1 MSVQSVGT
9 GTTSPPVYKR
19 REIPE
24 DLRHLRTVTELK
36 QDRLKPGEGQSPTAL
51 LRVYRRGH
59 GWGEFPLYDP
69 AGAAPMRALSAK
81 QQAARDARHTCPQCR
96 VIRPYVVHGRCGDCV
111 EAALAARRE
120 LESRTCYSCRR
131 VSGAPLPFGGLG
143 SRACDPC
150 RIRTALLLHAWAE
163 RERAF
168 QRTCLAPSCTTIIA
182 TDEEIAAAREAGTW
196 RGPWRCPPCAQAW
209 EIAERQRRVQAAEK
223 ERMQREARARQ
234 VQDLVRW
241 AEEVF
246 ADDLVVVLDTETTG
260 LEDDARI
267 VDIAITDRNGTPI
280 LDTLIDPQCPIPTA
294 ATDIHGITDSM
305 VTGAPTFGQILERLT
320 EALDG
325 RRCLIYNA
333 PFDKGRLRHELSRHH
348 QAAGHPDPRQAAAD
362 WMDAHVFQDAMT
374 RYSDWYGDWSEYRQD
389 YTWQRLY
396 GGDHRALSD
405 CRAVLARLREMS
417 LGHEPDVLAS

>member
-9 GTTSPPVYKR
+9 GAASPPVYKR

-36 QDRLKPGEGQSPTAL
+36 QDRLKPGEDQAPVAL

-69 AGAAPMRALSAK
+69 AEAAPMRALSAK
-81 QQAARDARHTCPQCR
+81 QQAARDARHICPECQ

-131 VSGAPLPFGGLG
+131 VSGAPLPVGRFGN
-143 SRACDPC
+143 RACDPC
-150 RIRTALLLHAWAE
+150 RIRTALRRQAQAD
-163 RERAF
+163 RDAAF
-168 QRTCLAPSCTTIIA
+168 QRTCLAPACTTIIA

-196 RGPWRCPPCAQAW
+196 RGPWRCPPCAEAW
-209 EIAERQRRVQAAEK
+209 EMEEEQRRVQAAER
-223 ERMQREARARQ
+223 ERMLREVRARQ
-234 VQDLVRW
+234 VRELEDW
-241 AEEVF
+241 AVEAL
-246 ADDLVVVLDTETTG
+246 ADGLVVVLDTETTG

-267 VDIAITDRNGTPI
+267 VDIAITDRHGKPI
-280 LDTLIDPQCPIPTA
+280 LDTLIDPQCPIPA
-294 ATDIHGITDSM
+294 EATDIHGITDSM
-305 VTGAPTFGQILERLT
+305 VRGAPTFGQILERLT

-333 PFDKGRLRHELSRHH
+333 PFDKGRLRHELTRHH

-362 WMDAHVFQDAMT
+362 WINAHVFEDAMT
-374 RYSDWYGDWSEYRQD
+374 RYSDWYGDWSEYHQD

-405 CRAVLARLREMS
+405 CRAVLGRLREMVAGRDAA
-417 LGHEPDVLAS
+417 LLPA